1 MSIVNRIKN
10 LLTARLA
17 LLCCLVGTAGPGL
30 AENKVYIESFSIQ
43 PGEQQTVAVCLE
55 SGVELRSLTGTITMP
70 AGLEVLNQST
80 EEDSYTWI
88 TTDANRVSAANAVY
102 NPDNG
107 YVKISGFGT
116 TISTGKGTLAYIVVK
131 ATEELAD
138 GSKITLSGFTAKDKD
153 RNSLDLA
160 TADATVTTGQTPQL
174 SFSPE
179 TLSLLPGATGQV
191 EVQLENSMALTGF
204 QATVAISEGLA
215 LGGVPV
221 KSERLNGDI
230 IPNLET
236 MSVMFLGTVAAG
248 SGTVMTVPIKA
259 EEGFTSGTVTL
270 SGIVVTTASAK
281 AYYPQDIVLQVTV
294 DDGSIIITR
303 DGSDVSVTVD
313 EAKGTPKAGVIAD
326 GLAAK
331 SLSYKRTLPAGQ
343 ACTVCLPY
351 APAMTGVKFYE
362 LTGAEGETLTFTEV
376 ASPAAATP
384 YVAVAEAAT
393 DIAPATAEN
402 VTLTQAVTG
411 SSAAGGYTLK
421 GTLTGLA
428 NAEAA
433 SAGAYILQAGDVWK
447 KVTTANTDAYI
458 PPFRAYIVGGSAAR
472 LGTVLGETTAIG
484 SLRTVDLDG
493 TENWYDLGGR
503 RIGNA
508 TTKGVYIVNGKK
520 ILK

>member
-30 AENKVYIESFSIQ
+30 AENKVYIENFSIQ
-43 PGEQQTVAVCLE
+43 PGEQQTIAVCLE
-55 SGVELRSLTGTITMP
+55 SDVELKSLTGTITMP
-70 AGLEVLNQST
+70 AGLEVQNQST
-80 EEDSYTWI
+80 EAGSYVWI

-102 NPDNG
+102 NDDNG

-116 TISTGKGTLAYIVVK
+116 NISTGKGTLAYIVVK
-131 ATEELAD
+131 ATEELVD
-138 GSKITLSGFTAKDKD
+138 GSQITLSNFTAKDKD
-153 RNSLDLA
+153 KNNLDLT
-160 TADATVTTGQTPQL
+160 TANATVTTGSTPQL
-174 SFSPE
+174 SFSPA

-204 QATVAISEGLA
+204 QAKIAISDGLS
-215 LGGVPV
+215 LGGTPV
-221 KSERLNGDI
+221 KSTRLNGDI
-230 IPNLET
+230 IPNVET
-236 MSVMFLGTVAAG
+236 MSIMFLGTIAAG

-259 EEGFTSGTVTL
+259 DEDFSGGTVTL
-270 SGIVVTTASAK
+270 SDIVVTTSSSK
-281 AYYPQDIVLQVTV
+281 AYYPQNIVLQVTV
-294 DDGSIIITR
+294 DDGSIIITKSG
-303 DGSDVSVTVD
+303 DDTNVIVD
-313 EAKGTPKAGVIAD
+313 ETKGTPKAGIIAD
-326 GLAAK
+326 GLVAK
-331 SLSYKRTLPAGQ
+331 SFSYKRTLPAGQ

-351 APAMTGVKFYE
+351 APPTTGVKYYE
-362 LTGAEGETLTFTEV
+362 LASVEGTILTFTEV

-384 YVAVAEAAT
+384 YVAVADAAT
-393 DIAPATAEN
+393 EITPADIAN

-433 SAGAYILQAGDVWK
+433 SAGAYILQAGGVWK

-503 RIGNA
+503 RIAGLA
-508 TTKGVYIVNGKK
+508 TKGVYIVNGKK